1 MKEFNKNHTPDE
13 WRPDGFLIINVDI
26 TVNTKVKATGRKNKF
41 FEKSF
46 YETVRIVVRDNF
58 SRELIIQHTIL
69 SSEGKEFYRSS
80 IGQQS
85 GIVSIE
91 E

>member
-1 MKEFNKNHTPDE
+1 M
-13 WRPDGFLIINVDI
+13 DI

-69 SSEGKEFYRSS
+69 SFEAKEFYRSS